1 MQEKIIN
8 FLKDKRVAIVG
19 YGREGK
25 STYNFLRKYLKDQ
38 LFTIVDNN
46 KDLLNNNEELK
57 NDKNLEFVLGENAL
71 ENLEIYDCII
81 KAPGVKFKDLD
92 ISKFK
97 DKITSQ
103 LGLTLDFYREN
114 VIGIT
119 GTKGKSTTTSLIYE
133 VLKNQGKKAYLV
145 GNIGIPIF
153 NYIDEY
159 DENSILVTEI
169 GAPQLEF
176 VKNSPHISLILN
188 LFEEHLDFFGTK
200 EKYFETKMKVFN
212 YQNSNDYG
220 LYFGSNETLKQ
231 YTEKGNY
238 KSKLIDISKEI
249 KVDNTDV
256 YYNGKK
262 VYNIENER
270 YILGEHNLHNIFFV
284 LAISEL
290 LHLNLEETL
299 KTIKNFKGLE
309 HRMEYVGL
317 YNGVKYYNDSIATIP
332 DACMNAINT
341 LNPSILIFGGM
352 DRGIDYSSLIK
363 YFNESNIES
372 FICMPETGTKIGK
385 EIKNKNVYFVDT
397 LEEAVQITK
406 EIGKGV
412 CLMSPA
418 APSYNAFKNFEEK
431 GRKYKEIVKE
441 G

>member
-8 FLKDKRVAIVG
+8 FLKDKKVAIVG

-25 STYNFLRKYLKDQ
+25 STYNFLRKYFKDQ
-38 LFTIVDNN
+38 IFTIIDNN

-57 NDKNLEFVLGENAL
+57 NDNNLEFVLGEKAL
-71 ENLEIYDCII
+71 DNLEIYDCII
-81 KAPGVKFKDLD
+81 KAPGVKFRDLD

-133 VLKNQGKKAYLV
+133 VLKKQGKKAYLV

-200 EKYFETKMKVFN
+200 EKYFETKMKVLN
-212 YQNSNDYG
+212 YQNNDDYG
-220 LYFGSNETLKQ
+220 LYFSANETLKE
-231 YTEKGNY
+231 YVEKGNY
-238 KSKLIDISKEI
+238 KSNLIDISKEI

-262 VYNIENER
+262 VYNTENER

-284 LAISEL
+284 LVLSEL
-290 LHLNLEETL
+290 LYLNLEETVN
-299 KTIKNFKGLE
+299 TIKNFKGLE

-317 YNGVKYYNDSIATIP
+317 YNGIKYYNDSIATIP
-332 DACMNAINT
+332 DACINAINT

-352 DRGIDYSSLIK
+352 DRGIDYSALIK
-363 YFNESNIES
+363 YFNESNIEN

-397 LEEAVQITK
+397 LEDAVQITRK
-406 EIGKGV
+406 IGKGI

>member
-1 MQEKIIN
+1 MQEKIIE
-8 FLKDKRVAIVG
+8 FLKNKNIAIVG

-25 STYNFLRKYLKDQ
+25 STYNFLRKHLKNQ
-38 LFTIVDNN
+38 IFTIIDNN
-46 KDLLNNNEELK
+46 KDLLNNNEELQ
-57 NDKNLEFVLGENAL
+57 NDPNLKFVLGEKAL

-103 LGLTLDFYREN
+103 LGLTLDYFREN
-114 VIGIT
+114 IIGVT
-119 GTKGKSTTTSLIYE
+119 GTKGKSTTTTLISE
-133 VLKNQGKKAYLV
+133 VLKDQGKKTYLV

-200 EKYFETKMKVFN
+200 EKYFETKMKVFD
-212 YQNSNDYG
+212 YQDSNDYG
-220 LYFGSNETLKQ
+220 LYFGENKTLKE
-231 YTEKGNY
+231 YIEKGNY
-238 KSKLIDISKEI
+238 ASKLIDISKEI
-249 KVDNTDV
+249 KLNNTDV
-256 YYNGKK
+256 YYKGKR
-262 VYNIENER
+262 VYNTKDER
-270 YILGEHNLHNIFFV
+270 YILGKHNLHNIFFV
-284 LAISEL
+284 IALSEL
-290 LHLNLEETL
+290 LHLDLEKTV
-299 KTIKNFKGLE
+299 KTINNFKGLE

-332 DACMNAINT
+332 DACINAIET
-341 LNPSILIFGGM
+341 LNPTTLIFGGM
-352 DRGIDYSSLIK
+352 DRGIDYSNLIK
-363 YFNESNIES
+363 YFNESNIEN
-372 FICMPETGTKIGK
+372 FICMPETGLKIGK

-397 LEEAVQITK
+397 LEEAIKITK
-406 EIGKGV
+406 GIGKGI

-431 GRKYKEIVKE
+431 GRKYKEIIKE